1 MEFATNLKC
10 ILIALLVCFADKPQ
24 GLLLLFDR
32 GGSFCIL
39 GKKNGEKYH
48 RICDGTLNQSRKKA
62 IERRI
67 IRWKIKR

>member
-32 GGSFCIL
+32 GGSFCIF
-39 GKKNGEKYH
+39 GIKTDGEKYH
-48 RICDGTLNQSRKKA
+48 RIYDGKLKYQ
-62 IERRI
+62 E
-67 IRWKIKR
+67 